1 MVGTLKEDPS
11 VCDGKSGEAF
21 DSLWW
26 CLFTSDYLQK
36 LKARV
41 KYEAALL
48 VAALPHLI
56 LKNFLLQYGAMCVF
70 RNLAYSRHVQGAR
83 LKDLGFEWIPESD
96 NDFWSEVF
104 LYLNGTVA
112 LLAVAMPILINHAHK
127 RGVYSVD
134 VFLEIVNIQCVGHL
148 LRFFTFISTSL
159 PGPAAHCQL
168 GAPLYRH
175 EGFTWYEILTR
186 RSRVHVDPNCGDLV
200 FSGHMFQ
207 NTCFAC
213 VVIAH
218 MPNLVPNRMLGNAF
232 SSILILTVLVQPY
245 FIIAARNHYTVDVV
259 ISLYVAPLLWWA
271 MEGFYSTSMCAKS
284 AVWISSFAPKYV
296 SNYLKLHNPRL
307 LAAAAAA
314 VSSLE
319 EETTTYMLPVSGAT
333 ATSDAL
339 QYLLEKYDMDPK
351 DTKLL
356 LSFNTKAADC
366 GDNVMNGGHSN
377 DAPDDVADI
386 EAAAPVLRRKGL

>member
-296 SNYLKLHNPRL
+296 SNYLKLHSPRL
-307 LAAAAAA
+307 LAAAAI
-314 VSSLE
+314 SSLE